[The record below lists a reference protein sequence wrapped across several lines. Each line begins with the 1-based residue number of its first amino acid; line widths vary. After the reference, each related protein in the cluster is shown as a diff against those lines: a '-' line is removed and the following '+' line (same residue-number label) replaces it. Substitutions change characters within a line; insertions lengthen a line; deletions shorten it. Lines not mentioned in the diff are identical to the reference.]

1 MPNTDKRIDA
11 YIAKSADFAKPIL
24 NHLRS
29 LLHKACPDV
38 EETMKWS
45 FPHFDYK
52 GMMCSMAAFK
62 EHCAFNF
69 WKMALMKDAKK
80 LLPNRQEAMGSF
92 GRITSL
98 KDLPSDKVLLGYI
111 KEAMQLNEEGIKS
124 KKPSSSVKKELVIP
138 DYVIDSLRKNKKA
151 FSTFENFSSSNKRE
165 YVEWI
170 TGAKTEET
178 RNKRLAQAIEWMADG
193 KIRNWKYIK

>member
-1 MPNTDKRIDA
+1 
-11 YIAKSADFAKPIL
+11 
-24 NHLRS
+24 
-29 LLHKACPDV
+29 
-38 EETMKWS
+38 
-45 FPHFDYK
+45 
-52 GMMCSMAAFK
+52 MCSMTAFK

-69 WKMALMKDAKK
+69 LENGTDEGCKK
-80 LLPNRQEAMGSF
+80 LLPNRQKAMGSF

-124 KKPSSSVKKELVIP
+124 KKPSSSVKRELVIP

-165 YVEWI
+165 YVE
-170 TGAKTEET
+170 
-178 RNKRLAQAIEWMADG
+178 
-193 KIRNWKYIK
+193 

>member
-1 MPNTDKRIDA
+1 MT
-11 YIAKSADFAKPIL
+11 
-24 NHLRS
+24 
-29 LLHKACPDV
+29 
-38 EETMKWS
+38 
-45 FPHFDYK
+45 
-52 GMMCSMAAFK
+52 AFK

-69 WKMALMKDAKK
+69 LENGTDEGCKK
-80 LLPNRQEAMGSF
+80 LLPNRQKAMGSF

-124 KKPSSSVKKELVIP
+124 KKPSSSVKRELVIP

-165 YVEWI
+165 YVE
-170 TGAKTEET
+170 
-178 RNKRLAQAIEWMADG
+178 
-193 KIRNWKYIK
+193 